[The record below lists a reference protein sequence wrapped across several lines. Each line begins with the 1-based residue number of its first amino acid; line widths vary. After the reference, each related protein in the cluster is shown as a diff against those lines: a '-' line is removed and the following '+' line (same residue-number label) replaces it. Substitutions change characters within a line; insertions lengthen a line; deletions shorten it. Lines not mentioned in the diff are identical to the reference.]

1 MIIRCD
7 SQHFRVAMNGQ
18 HQLDYKHRMKELSA
32 INQVEVKGDVT
43 LLAVRVLWAPP
54 RHHEHQA
61 IEKNK
66 ITDASSVTI

>member
-32 INQVEVKGDVT
+32 INQVEVKGDVM

-54 RHHEHQA
+54 RHHEHQT